1 MNTHIQ
7 QLRDLVRRVNNG
19 IRRTLT
25 CTTNT
30 TPEKTLQAFAEHGR
44 VSAVLPVDGGD
55 AERVLEKFRR
65 EGVEDEALTSWLQ
78 RGGLTPFR
86 HRRMRSTRALR
97 TRARSSLHSRNILDT
112 HTR

>member
-44 VSAVLPVDGGD
+44 VSAVLLVDGGD

-65 EGVEDEALTSWLQ
+65 EAVEDEALTSWLQ

-86 HRRMRSTRALR
+86 HRKMRSTRIAHKSAQL
-97 TRARSSLHSRNILDT
+97 TA
-112 HTR
+112 

>member
-25 CTTNT
+25 CTINT

-55 AERVLEKFRR
+55 AERVLEKFWRD
-65 EGVEDEALTSWLQ
+65 GAEDEALTSWLQ
-78 RGGLTPFR
+78 RGGLIPFR
-86 HRRMRSTRALR
+86 HRRMRSTRIAHKSAQL
-97 TRARSSLHSRNILDT
+97 TA
-112 HTR
+112 

>member
-25 CTTNT
+25 CTINT
-30 TPEKTLQAFAEHGR
+30 TPEKTLQAFTEHGR

-65 EGVEDEALTSWLQ
+65 KGAEDEAFTSWLQ
-78 RGGLTPFR
+78 RVGLIPFR
-86 HRRMRSTRALR
+86 HRRMRSTRIAHKSAQL
-97 TRARSSLHSRNILDT
+97 TA
-112 HTR
+112 